1 MEDFNLIE
9 LHQHL
14 NDFAKYHHNKGGQAA
29 HQIIKKRLIDDAK
42 QMPYDG
48 SKEGMLLIEGYDR
61 AIKDVL
67 TLLHLT
73 FVP

>member
-29 HQIIKKRLIDDAK
+29 HQLIKKRLIDDVK
-42 QMPYDG
+42 QTPRDG
-48 SKEGMLLIEGYDR
+48 
-61 AIKDVL
+61 
-67 TLLHLT
+67 
-73 FVP
+73 